1 MPYHKPFCA
10 LCCLQLSESDH
21 RPSWRA
27 TLSLG
32 KDAGLLVI
40 RERKGWALCSGLI
53 TKPWDEP
60 RSFSHSVQIARFHHV
75 SQDQA
80 HFDRASLSDLKRE
93 KGHFTFALL
102 GLKELS
108 SPQSEGERALHCL
121 SLCSSITAVLVW
133 DYFNTYFSSTA
144 SKFPAT
150 GGWQPLC
157 NSLLLISTPRTRLDL
172 RVWS

>member
-1 MPYHKPFCA
+1 MPYHKPFSCA
-10 LCCLQLSESDH
+10 QLGESDH
-21 RPSWRA
+21 RSSWMA

-32 KDAGLLVI
+32 KDAGLQLI
-40 RERKGWALCSGLI
+40 RERKGWALSSRLI
-53 TKPWDEP
+53 MKPWDEP
-60 RSFSHSVQIARFHHV
+60 CSFSRSMQIACFHHV

-80 HFDRASLSDLKRE
+80 HFDRTSLSDLKRK
-93 KGHFTFALL
+93 KGRLTFTLL
-102 GLKELS
+102 ALKELS
-108 SPQSEGERALHCL
+108 KPQSEGEQALHCH
-121 SLCSSITAVLVW
+121 SLCSYITAVLVW

-157 NSLLLISTPRTRLDL
+157 NSSLLISTPRTRLDL